1 MARDPRYDVM
11 FEPVKIGPVTAPNR
25 FYQVPHCTG
34 LGHNF
39 PQMLA
44 AMRGTKA
51 EGGWGVV
58 CTEYCSIHP
67 SSDDSPSAHCRL
79 WDDED
84 VRALAVMTEAVHEH
98 GSLAGCE
105 LWYGGFSTG
114 NRQTREISLAPSS
127 RPVWHP
133 DPYQTRAM
141 DKSDIRQLRQWHR
154 DAAVRAKQ
162 AGFDIV
168 YVYAAHGYGPMQFLL
183 SRFNER
189 TDEYGGSMEN
199 RTRLLRE
206 LIEDTKETV
215 GDTCGVAVRLAVEEL
230 LGDAGLTC
238 DGEGREV
245 VELLAELP
253 DLWDVNISTFANDAR
268 TSRFVEEGAQENYIR
283 FVKQVT
289 TKPVVSV
296 GRYTSPDR
304 MVSLINNGVL
314 DMIGA
319 ARPSIADPFLPKKI
333 EEGRIEDIRECIGC
347 NICITNN
354 GVNAA
359 MRCTQ
364 NPTVGEEWRRG
375 WHPEII
381 APRGS
386 EDKVLIVG
394 AGPAGLEA
402 ARSLGNRGY
411 EVHLAEAGAEL
422 GGRVSAESALPGLG
436 AWSRVRDYRTYQ
448 LSQMANVSVYR
459 ESQLGSEEVREF
471 GAAHV
476 VVATGARWRAD
487 GVGRSNATAL
497 TGEFLTPDDV
507 MAGVT
512 VDGPVVVFDDDH
524 YYMGGVVAEKLRADG
539 NDVTLVTTAGLV
551 SLWTERTLE
560 QPFIQRRILEAG
572 INVRVST
579 NFTGFD
585 GATAQLACGFT
596 GKPSS
601 IPCAAVVSVTA
612 RLSDDALYHEL
623 MGDGSTAGGNATV
636 TRLGDCLAPGTIA
649 AAVHSGHWYARDLD
663 GPDQGIVTHRR
674 ERALV

>member
-1 MARDPRYDVM
+1 MARDPRYDVL

-44 AMRGTKA
+44 AMRGIKA

-67 SSDDSPSAHCRL
+67 SSDDSPAAHCRL

-84 VRALAVMTEAVHEH
+84 IRAQALMTEAVHRH

-105 LWYGGFSTG
+105 LWYGGYSTG

-127 RPVWHP
+127 RPVWSP
-133 DPYQTRAM
+133 DPFHTRAM

-206 LIEDTKETV
+206 LIEDTKEAV
-215 GDTCGVAVRLAVEEL
+215 GDTCGVAVRLAVDEL

-245 VELLAELP
+245 VELLADLP

-268 TSRFVEEGAQENYIR
+268 TSRFVEEGAQEDYIK

-289 TKPVVSV
+289 TKPVVGV

-347 NICITNN
+347 NICISNN
-354 GVNAA
+354 PMNAA

-364 NPTVGEEWRRG
+364 NPTVGEEWRRD
-375 WHPEII
+375 WHPEVI

-386 EDKVLIVG
+386 DDKVLIVG

-411 EVHLAEAGAEL
+411 EVHL
-422 GGRVSAESALPGLG
+422 
-436 AWSRVRDYRTYQ
+436 
-448 LSQMANVSVYR
+448 
-459 ESQLGSEEVREF
+459 
-471 GAAHV
+471 
-476 VVATGARWRAD
+476 
-487 GVGRSNATAL
+487 
-497 TGEFLTPDDV
+497 
-507 MAGVT
+507 
-512 VDGPVVVFDDDH
+512 
-524 YYMGGVVAEKLRADG
+524 
-539 NDVTLVTTAGLV
+539 
-551 SLWTERTLE
+551 
-560 QPFIQRRILEAG
+560 
-572 INVRVST
+572 
-579 NFTGFD
+579 
-585 GATAQLACGFT
+585 
-596 GKPSS
+596 
-601 IPCAAVVSVTA
+601 
-612 RLSDDALYHEL
+612 
-623 MGDGSTAGGNATV
+623 
-636 TRLGDCLAPGTIA
+636 
-649 AAVHSGHWYARDLD
+649 
-663 GPDQGIVTHRR
+663 
-674 ERALV
+674 